1 MPTWSSEI
9 VPRRGRSLQSY
20 MRDWVV
26 DFANRPTP
34 AEALEEM
41 AAARKAGDTPAATT
55 ESILA
60 DLAEDRR

>member
-1 MPTWSSEI
+1 
-9 VPRRGRSLQSY
+9 